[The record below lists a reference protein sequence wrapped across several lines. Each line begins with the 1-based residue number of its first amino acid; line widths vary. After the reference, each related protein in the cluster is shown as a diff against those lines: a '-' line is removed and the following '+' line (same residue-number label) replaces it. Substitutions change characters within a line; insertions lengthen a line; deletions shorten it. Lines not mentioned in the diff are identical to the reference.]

1 MFYRLT
7 STHFNDFFKICSLIQ
22 DFIFI
27 SKYNLKR
34 TNISNRN
41 ILLCVCS
48 CASKKKTQEK
58 SLLNITD
65 NDSSHLEENL
75 ELNKTQQEKVI
86 KRDNIRAC
94 YFRIKFKR
102 NQSGSDFQ
110 LVSKGNFLHNH
121 PPAKSKDKL
130 VSKIY

>member
-7 STHFNDFFKICSLIQ
+7 SSQFNDFSKICILIQ

-34 TNISNRN
+34 TNISNRKS
-41 ILLCVCS
+41 LLCVCS
-48 CASKKKTQEK
+48 CVSKKKTQGK
-58 SLLNITD
+58 SLSNITD

-75 ELNKTQQEKVI
+75 ELNKTQQEK
-86 KRDNIRAC
+86 RENIRAC

-102 NQSGSDFQ
+102 NQKGSDFQ

-121 PPAKSKDKL
+121 PPAKSKDKY
-130 VSKIY
+130 VSKKY

>member
-1 MFYRLT
+1 LFYRLT
-7 STHFNDFFKICSLIQ
+7 STQFNDFFKICSLIQ

-102 NQSGSDFQ
+102 NQKGSDFQ

-121 PPAKSKDKL
+121 PPAKSKDKY
-130 VSKIY
+130 VSKKY